1 MENGSTLEAVTVA
14 AIVHLHYYT
23 DCRKEFWDCSVFE
36 SFAWHVQV
44 ALVASDVTIEVCL
57 MFVVGALQLFLISLL
72 NSIFV
77 HLFIVRVLSAGQR
90 LQAIACGT
98 RPVEHVLLVTPR
110 AFAFACTTNTRP
122 IIYALNFSAS
132 CD

>member
-1 MENGSTLEAVTVA
+1 MENDVENGSTLEAVTVA

-23 DCRKEFWDCSVFE
+23 DCRKEFWVCSVFE

-72 NSIFV
+72 NSVFV
-77 HLFIVRVLSAGQR
+77 HLF
-90 LQAIACGT
+90 T
-98 RPVEHVLLVTPR
+98 FKVLLNGPEIT
-110 AFAFACTTNTRP
+110 FT
-122 IIYALNFSAS
+122 IHI
-132 CD
+132 